1 MLILLIFKRAQPISL
16 SQFERP
22 PFRFIVFSVR
32 IINYLWSCNDRNVQ
46 VQIRWVQKILKRR
59 ERISM
64 KGSIIGI
71 IKPSRHSK
79 LYGAPSGGGSAVAKM
94 PQNWQLTVITLPRLD
109 RLYLFVRMS
118 SYPTASVVE
127 LWFGSADLHYWQL
140 PHCVFASSWTLDE
153 VWRII
158 GEQAE
163 DKSNTYLYFNHRSTH
178 LDHFIR

>member
-1 MLILLIFKRAQPISL
+1 MLILLIFKRAQPISFT
-16 SQFERP
+16 QFERP
-22 PFRFIVFSVR
+22 QCRFIVFSVR
-32 IINYLWSCNDRNVQ
+32 IINYLGSCNDRNVQ
-46 VQIRWVQKILKRR
+46 VQVRWVQKILKRR

-79 LYGAPSGGGSAVAKM
+79 LYRAPSGGGSAETKM
-94 PQNWQLTVITLPRLD
+94 PQNIQLTVITLPRLH
-109 RLYLFVRMS
+109 RLYLSVRMS

-163 DKSNTYLYFNHRSTH
+163 DESNTYLYFNHRSTH